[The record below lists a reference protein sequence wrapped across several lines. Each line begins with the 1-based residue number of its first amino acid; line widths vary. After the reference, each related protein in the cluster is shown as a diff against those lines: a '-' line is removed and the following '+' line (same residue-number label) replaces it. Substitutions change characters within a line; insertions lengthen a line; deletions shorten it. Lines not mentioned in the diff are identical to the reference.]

1 MLGIYITTFLIC
13 TSTAI
18 IILTSN
24 YKILNIT
31 DINGIEIAS
40 NSFKYH
46 LGNTGN
52 ILLAILIILFAFSTI
67 LTGYYYGESC
77 LEFFNKSNKIYI
89 VILKIIT
96 AIIIFIGSFFSS
108 TIMWKFTDLSIGI
121 LILINMY
128 SIIKL
133 RHEIKK

>member
-40 NSFKYH
+40 NAFKYH
-46 LGNTGN
+46 LGNISN
-52 ILLAILIILFAFSTI
+52 ILLVTLIILFAFSTI

-77 LEFFNKSNKIYI
+77 LEYFNKSKNTYI
-89 VILKIIT
+89 IILKIIT
-96 AIIIFIGSFFSS
+96 IIIIFIGSFFSP
-108 TIMWKFTDLSIGI
+108 TIMWKFTDLFVGI
-121 LILINMY
+121 LILINTY
-128 SIIKL
+128 AIIKL
-133 RHEIKK
+133 KDEIKK